1 MSPSDPWWVNFS
13 ESSPEN
19 TTLIKL
25 TTEEVFQVK
34 IGNFKTTRD
43 FSPLNERVLAGVALE
58 DEGREKKKLF
68 RNSLKL
74 GRKTS

>member
-1 MSPSDPWWVNFS
+1 MS
-13 ESSPEN
+13 
-19 TTLIKL
+19 
-25 TTEEVFQVK
+25 
-34 IGNFKTTRD
+34 GNFKTLD